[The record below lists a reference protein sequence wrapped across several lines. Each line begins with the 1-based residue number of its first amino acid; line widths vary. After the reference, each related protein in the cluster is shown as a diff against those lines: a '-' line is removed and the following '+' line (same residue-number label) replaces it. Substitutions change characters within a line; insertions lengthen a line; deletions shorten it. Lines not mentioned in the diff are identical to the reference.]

1 MLKRFSRS
9 ATVRFA
15 LLVFALQI
23 TGAAVVLL
31 TVRTIT
37 ENRLT
42 TSATDHAAHLRA
54 LLLEGWA
61 SDGVDGL
68 VRAAEA
74 RLDRSDRPQS
84 VVLVMHRDGRVLAGN
99 VAAWPPNVE
108 IGPPATIEIF
118 RVARSQPEAMRVIG
132 TVLPDG
138 TRLLTGHVIEG
149 ELAFVGAMEVAMV
162 AAMIVALLLAGLAG
176 WAAAR
181 LIAARLV
188 RTAQTVAAVTA
199 GDLDRRVALDG
210 GSDAFEALGRSVNAM
225 LDRIATL
232 VGELKLATDG
242 LAHDL
247 RSPLT
252 RLRATLER
260 ALAAAEGEDGRVAVL
275 RAMDEGDRLLGM
287 LDTALRI
294 TRAEAGIGREAF
306 QSVDLSAL
314 VADVADMFEPLA
326 EDRGLTIVVTQA
338 PPITVPANREMI
350 GQAVANMVDN
360 ALKYG
365 DGTIHM
371 SVVEV
376 AGAVAITVA
385 DDGPGIPEERRVD
398 ALRRFGRLDAAR
410 TESGAGLGLSLVAA
424 VAHLHGGT
432 LELGDNAP
440 GLAARMTVAR

>member
-1 MLKRFSRS
+1 M
-9 ATVRFA
+9 
-15 LLVFALQI
+15 FALQLAG
-23 TGAAVVLL
+23 GAVTLL

-37 ENRLT
+37 ATQLT
-42 TSATDHAAHLRA
+42 ASATQAAERLRAHLLA
-54 LLLEGWA
+54 TWA
-61 SDGVDGL
+61 SGGV
-68 VRAAEA
+68 AAMRTAAIA

-84 VVLVMHRDGRVLAGN
+84 VVLLTARDGTVLVGN
-99 VAAWPPNVE
+99 VAAWPPNVAA
-108 IGPPATIEIF
+108 GPPATIEIF
-118 RVARSQPEAMRVIG
+118 RVDRDRPERMRVIG

-138 TRLLTGHVIEG
+138 SRLLTGHVIEG
-149 ELAFVGAMEVAMV
+149 ELAFVGAME
-162 AAMIVALLLAGLAG
+162 AAMIAAMAVALLLAGIAG
-176 WAAAR
+176 WVAAR
-181 LIAARLV
+181 MIAARLG
-188 RTAQTVAAVTA
+188 RTADTVAAVTA
-199 GDLDRRVALDG
+199 GDLDRRVTLDG
-210 GSDAFEALGRSVNAM
+210 GGDAFEELGRSVNAM
-225 LDRIATL
+225 LDRIAML

-260 ALAAAEGEDGRVAVL
+260 ALAAAEGEEGRVAVL

-306 QSVDLSAL
+306 VATDLSAL
-314 VADVADMFEPLA
+314 VVDVADLFEPLA
-326 EDRGLTIVVTQA
+326 EDRGLTIVVEATEPVVA
-338 PPITVPANREMI
+338 PAHREMI
-350 GQAVANMVDN
+350 GQAVANLIDN

-365 DGTIHM
+365 QGIIRVT
-371 SVVEV
+371 VEAH
-376 AGAVAITVA
+376 AGAVAIVVR
-385 DDGPGIPEERRVD
+385 DDGPGIPVDRRDD

-440 GLAARMTVAR
+440 GLVARMTVAR

>member
-1 MLKRFSRS
+1 L
-9 ATVRFA
+9 RFA
-15 LLVFALQI
+15 VLVFALQI
-23 TGAAVVLL
+23 AGSAVVLL

-37 ENRLT
+37 EHRLT
-42 TSATDHAAHLRA
+42 ASATDQAARLRA
-54 LLLEGWA
+54 TLLEGWA
-61 SDGVDGL
+61 SGGVDAL
-68 VRAAEA
+68 ARAAET

-84 VVLVMHRDGRVLAGN
+84 VVLVIRRDGRVMAGN
-99 VAAWPPNVE
+99 VAAWPPNVA
-108 IGPPATIEIF
+108 IGPPVTVEIF
-118 RVARSQPEAMRVIG
+118 RVARNQPEAMRVIG

-176 WAAAR
+176 WAAAK
-181 LIAARLV
+181 LIAARLG

-199 GDLDRRVALDG
+199 GDLDQRVALDG

-225 LDRIATL
+225 LDRIAML

-260 ALAAAEGEDGRVAVL
+260 ALAAAESEEGRVAVL
-275 RAMDEGDRLLGM
+275 RAMEEGDRLLGM

-306 QSVDLSAL
+306 QPVDLSAL

-326 EDRGLTIVVTQA
+326 EDRGLAIVVAEA
-338 PPITVPANREMI
+338 PAITVPANREMI

-365 DGTIHM
+365 AGTIRM
-371 SVVEV
+371 GVVE
-376 AGAVAITVA
+376 ADDAVAITVA
-385 DDGPGIPEERRVD
+385 DDGPGIPADRRVD

>member
-1 MLKRFSRS
+1 M
-9 ATVRFA
+9 
-15 LLVFALQI
+15 
-23 TGAAVVLL
+23 VLL
-31 TVRTIT
+31 TVRSIT
-37 ENRLT
+37 ENRLAAN
-42 TSATDHAAHLRA
+42 ATDEAGRLRA
-54 LLLEGWA
+54 SLLEGWA
-61 SDGVDGL
+61 SGGVDGL
-68 VRAAEA
+68 VRVAEA

-84 VVLVMHRDGRVLAGN
+84 VVLVIRRDGRVLAGN
-99 VAAWPPNVE
+99 VAAWPPNVVV
-108 IGPPATIEIF
+108 GPPSTIEIF
-118 RVARSQPEAMRVIG
+118 RVARNQPEAMRVIG

-138 TRLLTGHVIEG
+138 TRLMTGHVIEG

-176 WAAAR
+176 WAAAK
-181 LIAARLV
+181 LIAARLG

-260 ALAAAEGEDGRVAVL
+260 ALAAADSEEGRVAVL
-275 RAMDEGDRLLGM
+275 RAMEEGDRLLGM

-294 TRAEAGIGREAF
+294 TRAEAGIGRETF
-306 QSVDLSAL
+306 RPVDLAAL

-326 EDRGLTIVVTQA
+326 EDRGLTIMVERTDAV
-338 PPITVPANREMI
+338 TVPANREMI
-350 GQAVANMVDN
+350 GQAVANLVDN

-365 DGTIHM
+365 AGVIRVG
-371 SVVEV
+371 VVEV
-376 AGAVAITVA
+376 GAEITITVA
-385 DDGPGIPEERRVD
+385 DDGPGIPHDRRGD

-432 LELGDNAP
+432 LELDDNRP

>member
-1 MLKRFSRS
+1 M
-9 ATVRFA
+9 RFA
-15 LLVFALQI
+15 ILVFALQI
-23 TGAAVVLL
+23 VGSAVVLL

-37 ENRLT
+37 EHRLT
-42 TSATDHAAHLRA
+42 ASATDQAARLRA
-54 LLLEGWA
+54 TLLEGWA
-61 SDGVDGL
+61 SGGVDAL
-68 VRAAEA
+68 ARAAET

-84 VVLVMHRDGRVLAGN
+84 VVLVIRRDGRVMAGN
-99 VAAWPPNVE
+99 VAAWPPNVA
-108 IGPPATIEIF
+108 IGPPVTVEIF
-118 RVARSQPEAMRVIG
+118 RVARNQPEAMRVIG

-176 WAAAR
+176 WAAAK
-181 LIAARLV
+181 LIAARLG

-260 ALAAAEGEDGRVAVL
+260 ALAAAESEEGRIAVL
-275 RAMDEGDRLLGM
+275 RAMEEGDRLLGM

-306 QSVDLSAL
+306 QPVDLSAL

-326 EDRGLTIVVTQA
+326 EDRGLAIVVA
-338 PPITVPANREMI
+338 EVPAITVPANREMI
-350 GQAVANMVDN
+350 GQAVANMIDN

-365 DGTIHM
+365 AGTIRM
-371 SVVEV
+371 GVVE
-376 AGAVAITVA
+376 AGDAVAITVA
-385 DDGPGIPEERRVD
+385 DDGPGIPADRRGD

-410 TESGAGLGLSLVAA
+410 TESGAGLGLSLVTA

>member
-1 MLKRFSRS
+1 M
-9 ATVRFA
+9 RFA

-23 TGAAVVLL
+23 AGAAVVLL
-31 TVRTIT
+31 TVRTMT

-42 TSATDHAAHLRA
+42 ASATDQAARLRA
-54 LLLEGWA
+54 TLLEGWA
-61 SDGVDGL
+61 SGGVARM
-68 VRAAEA
+68 VRLAEN

-84 VVLVMHRDGRVLAGN
+84 VVLVMRRDGQVLAGN
-99 VAAWPPNVE
+99 VAAWPPNVV

-118 RVARSQPEAMRVIG
+118 RVAREKPEAMRVIG
-132 TVLPDG
+132 TILPDG

-149 ELAFVGAMEVAMV
+149 ELAFVGAMEAAMV

-176 WAAAR
+176 WVAAR
-181 LIAARLV
+181 LIAARLG

-199 GDLDRRVALDG
+199 GDLDQRVALDG
-210 GSDAFEALGRSVNAM
+210 GADAFEALGRSVNAM

-260 ALAAAEGEDGRVAVL
+260 ALAAADSEEGRVAVL
-275 RAMDEGDRLLGM
+275 RAMEEGDRLLGM

-306 QSVDLSAL
+306 RPVNLSAL
-314 VADVADMFEPLA
+314 VADLADLFEPLA
-326 EDRGLTIVVTQA
+326 EDRGLTIQVA
-338 PPITVPANREMI
+338 DGGAITIAANREMI
-350 GQAVANMVDN
+350 GQAVANLIDN

-365 DGTIHM
+365 AGVIRVTVAEADG
-371 SVVEV
+371 
-376 AGAVAITVA
+376 GAAITVA
-385 DDGPGIPEERRVD
+385 DDGPGIAPERRGD

-432 LELGDNAP
+432 LTLSDNAP
-440 GLAARMTVAR
+440 GLAARMTLAR

>member
-1 MLKRFSRS
+1 M
-9 ATVRFA
+9 
-15 LLVFALQI
+15 LVFALQI
-23 TGAAVVLL
+23 TGSAVLLL

-42 TSATDHAAHLRA
+42 ANATDQAARLRA
-54 LLLEGWA
+54 ALLEGWA
-61 SDGVDGL
+61 SGGVDAM
-68 VRAAEA
+68 VRVADT

-84 VVLVMHRDGRVLAGN
+84 VVAVMRRDGRVLAGN
-99 VAAWPPNVE
+99 VAAWPPNVV
-108 IGPPATIEIF
+108 IGPPVTIEIF
-118 RVARSQPEAMRVIG
+118 RVARNQPEAMRVIG

-162 AAMIVALLLAGLAG
+162 AAMVVALLLAGLAG

-181 LIAARLV
+181 LIAARLG

-199 GDLDRRVALDG
+199 GDLDQRVALDG

-225 LDRIATL
+225 LDRIAML

-260 ALAAAEGEDGRVAVL
+260 ALAAAESEEGRVAVL

-306 QSVDLSAL
+306 QPVDLSAL

-326 EDRGLTIVVTQA
+326 EDRGLMIVVTQA
-338 PPITVPANREMI
+338 PAITVPANREMI

-365 DGTIHM
+365 AGIIRMGVTE
-371 SVVEV
+371 VE
-376 AGAVAITVA
+376 GAVAITVA
-385 DDGPGIPEERRVD
+385 DDGPGIPVDRRDD

-410 TESGAGLGLSLVAA
+410 TEGGAGLGLSLVAA
-424 VAHLHGGT
+424 VAHLHSGT

>member
-1 MLKRFSRS
+1 M
-9 ATVRFA
+9 
-15 LLVFALQI
+15 LVFALQI
-23 TGAAVVLL
+23 AGSAVVLL

-37 ENRLT
+37 EHRLT
-42 TSATDHAAHLRA
+42 ASATDQAARLRA
-54 LLLEGWA
+54 TLLEGWA
-61 SDGVDGL
+61 SGGVDAL
-68 VRAAEA
+68 ARAAET

-84 VVLVMHRDGRVLAGN
+84 VVLVIRRDGRVMAGN
-99 VAAWPPNVE
+99 VAAWPPNVA
-108 IGPPATIEIF
+108 IGPPVTVEIF
-118 RVARSQPEAMRVIG
+118 RVARNQPEAMRVIG

-176 WAAAR
+176 WAAAK
-181 LIAARLV
+181 LIAARLG

-225 LDRIATL
+225 LDRIAML

-260 ALAAAEGEDGRVAVL
+260 ALAAAESEEGRVAVL
-275 RAMDEGDRLLGM
+275 RAMEEGDRLLGM

-306 QSVDLSAL
+306 QPVDLSAL

-326 EDRGLTIVVTQA
+326 EDRGLAIVVAEA
-338 PPITVPANREMI
+338 PAITVPANREMI

-365 DGTIHM
+365 AGTIRM
-371 SVVEV
+371 GVVE
-376 AGAVAITVA
+376 ADGAVTITVA
-385 DDGPGIPEERRVD
+385 DDGPGIPADRRGD

-432 LELGDNAP
+432 LELGDNTP

>member
-1 MLKRFSRS
+1 M
-9 ATVRFA
+9 RFA
-15 LLVFALQI
+15 VLVFALQI
-23 TGAAVVLL
+23 AGSAVVLL

-42 TSATDHAAHLRA
+42 ASATDHATRLRA
-54 LLLEGWA
+54 LLLDGWA
-61 SDGVDGL
+61 SGGVDGV
-68 VRAAEA
+68 VRAADA

-84 VVLVMHRDGRVLAGN
+84 VVLVMRRDGRVLAGN
-99 VAAWPPNVE
+99 VAAWPPNIVV
-108 IGPPATIEIF
+108 GPPTTIAIF
-118 RVARSQPEAMRVIG
+118 RVARAQPEAMRVIG

-181 LIAARLV
+181 LIAARLG

-210 GSDAFEALGRSVNAM
+210 GNDAFEALGRSVNAM

-260 ALAAAEGEDGRVAVL
+260 ALAAADSEEGRVAVL
-275 RAMDEGDRLLGM
+275 RAMEEGDRLLGM

-306 QSVDLSAL
+306 QPVDLSAL
-314 VADVADMFEPLA
+314 VADVADMFEPVA
-326 EDRGLTIVVTQA
+326 EDRGLAIVVAEGDT
-338 PPITVPANREMI
+338 ITVPANREMI
-350 GQAVANMVDN
+350 GQAVANLVDN

-365 DGTIHM
+365 AGVIRLG
-371 SVVEV
+371 V
-376 AGAVAITVA
+376 AEAGDAVTITVA
-385 DDGPGIPEERRVD
+385 DNGPGIPPDRRAD

-410 TESGAGLGLSLVAA
+410 TKSGAGLGLSLVAA

-440 GLAARMTVAR
+440 GLAVRMTVARQVPLP

>member
-1 MLKRFSRS
+1 M
-9 ATVRFA
+9 
-15 LLVFALQI
+15 FALQI
-23 TGAAVVLL
+23 AGSAVVLL
-31 TVRTIT
+31 TVRSIT

-42 TSATDHAAHLRA
+42 ANATDEAGRLRSS
-54 LLLEGWA
+54 LLEGWA
-61 SDGVDGL
+61 SGGVDGL
-68 VRAAEA
+68 VRVGEA
-74 RLDRSDRPQS
+74 RLDHSERPQS
-84 VVLVMHRDGRVLAGN
+84 VVLVIARDGRVLAGN
-99 VAAWPPNVE
+99 VAAWPPNVV
-108 IGPPATIEIF
+108 IGPPSTIEIF
-118 RVARSQPEAMRVIG
+118 RVARAQPEAMRVIG

-162 AAMIVALLLAGLAG
+162 AAMVVALLLAGLAG

-181 LIAARLV
+181 LIAARLG
-188 RTAQTVAAVTA
+188 RTADTVAAVTA
-199 GDLDRRVALDG
+199 GDLDRRVPLDG

-225 LDRIATL
+225 LDRIAVL

-260 ALAAAEGEDGRVAVL
+260 ALAAADSEEGRVAVL

-294 TRAEAGIGREAF
+294 TRAEAGIGRDAF
-306 QSVDLSAL
+306 QPVDLSAL

-326 EDRGLTIVVTQA
+326 EDRGLTVMVAQSDAI
-338 PPITVPANREMI
+338 IVPANREMI
-350 GQAVANMVDN
+350 GQAVANLVDN

-365 DGTIHM
+365 AGVIR
-371 SVVEV
+371 VGVAEV
-376 AGAVAITVA
+376 AGQVAITVA
-385 DDGPGIPEERRVD
+385 DDGPGIPADRRGD

-424 VAHLHGGT
+424 VAHLHGGV

>member
-1 MLKRFSRS
+1 L
-9 ATVRFA
+9 RFA
-15 LLVFALQI
+15 ALVFALQI
-23 TGAAVVLL
+23 TGSAVLLL

-42 TSATDHAAHLRA
+42 ANATDQAARLRA
-54 LLLEGWA
+54 TLLEEWA
-61 SDGVDGL
+61 SGGVDAL
-68 VRAAEA
+68 VRVADT

-84 VVLVMHRDGRVLAGN
+84 VVLVMRRDGRVLAGN
-99 VAAWPPNVE
+99 VAAWPPNVVV
-108 IGPPATIEIF
+108 GPPVTIEIF
-118 RVARSQPEAMRVIG
+118 RVARNQPEAMRVIG

-149 ELAFVGAMEVAMV
+149 ELAFVGAMEVAMI
-162 AAMIVALLLAGLAG
+162 AAMVVALLLAGLAG

-181 LIAARLV
+181 LIAARLG

-199 GDLDRRVALDG
+199 GDLDQRVALDG

-225 LDRIATL
+225 LDRIAML

-260 ALAAAEGEDGRVAVL
+260 ALAAADSEEGRVAVL

-306 QSVDLSAL
+306 QPVDLSAL

-326 EDRGLTIVVTQA
+326 EDRGLSIVVAEGPT
-338 PPITVPANREMI
+338 ITVPANREMI
-350 GQAVANMVDN
+350 GQAVANLIDN

-365 DGTIHM
+365 AGVIRVG
-371 SVVEV
+371 VVE
-376 AGAVAITVA
+376 AGEAVAITVA
-385 DDGPGIPEERRVD
+385 DDGRGIPADRRTD

>member
-1 MLKRFSRS
+1 M
-9 ATVRFA
+9 RFA
-15 LLVFALQI
+15 ALVFALQI
-23 TGAAVVLL
+23 AGSAVVLL

-42 TSATDHAAHLRA
+42 ASATDHATRLRA
-54 LLLEGWA
+54 LLLDGWA
-61 SDGVDGL
+61 SGGVDGV

-84 VVLVMHRDGRVLAGN
+84 VVLVMRRDGRVLAGN
-99 VAAWPPNVE
+99 VAAWPPNIAV
-108 IGPPATIEIF
+108 GPPTTIAIF
-118 RVARSQPEAMRVIG
+118 RVARAQPEAMRVIG

-181 LIAARLV
+181 LIAARLG

-210 GSDAFEALGRSVNAM
+210 GNDAFEALGRSVNAM

-260 ALAAAEGEDGRVAVL
+260 ALAAADSEEGRVAVL
-275 RAMDEGDRLLGM
+275 RAMEEGDRLLGM

-306 QSVDLSAL
+306 QPVDLSAL

-326 EDRGLTIVVTQA
+326 EDRGLAIVVEEGRA
-338 PPITVPANREMI
+338 ITMPANREMI
-350 GQAVANMVDN
+350 GQAVANLVDN

-365 DGTIHM
+365 AGVIRIGVAETENAVTI
-371 SVVEV
+371 
-376 AGAVAITVA
+376 IVA
-385 DDGPGIPEERRVD
+385 DDGPGIPPDRRAD

-410 TESGAGLGLSLVAA
+410 TESGAGLGLSLVTA

-432 LELGDNAP
+432 LELSDNAP
-440 GLAARMTVAR
+440 GLAVRMTVARQVPLP

>member
-1 MLKRFSRS
+1 MIRRSRS
-9 ATVRFA
+9 ATLRFA
-15 LLVFALQI
+15 ILVFALQI
-23 TGAAVVLL
+23 VGSAVVLL

-37 ENRLT
+37 EHRLT
-42 TSATDHAAHLRA
+42 ASATDQAARLRA
-54 LLLEGWA
+54 TLLEGWA
-61 SDGVDGL
+61 SGGVDAL
-68 VRAAEA
+68 ARAAET

-84 VVLVMHRDGRVLAGN
+84 VVLVIRRDGRVMAGN
-99 VAAWPPNVE
+99 VAAWPPNVA
-108 IGPPATIEIF
+108 IGPPVTVEIF
-118 RVARSQPEAMRVIG
+118 RVARNQPEAMRVIG

-176 WAAAR
+176 WAAAK
-181 LIAARLV
+181 LIAARLG

-260 ALAAAEGEDGRVAVL
+260 ALAAAESEEGRIAVL
-275 RAMDEGDRLLGM
+275 RAMEEGDRLLGM

-306 QSVDLSAL
+306 QPVDLSAL

-326 EDRGLTIVVTQA
+326 EDRGLAIVVA
-338 PPITVPANREMI
+338 EVPAITVPANREMI
-350 GQAVANMVDN
+350 GQAVANMIDN

-365 DGTIHM
+365 AGTIRM
-371 SVVEV
+371 GVVE
-376 AGAVAITVA
+376 AGDAVAITVA
-385 DDGPGIPEERRVD
+385 DDGPGIPADRRGD

-410 TESGAGLGLSLVAA
+410 TESGAGLGLSLVTA

>member
-1 MLKRFSRS
+1 M
-9 ATVRFA
+9 RFA
-15 LLVFALQI
+15 VLVFALQI
-23 TGAAVVLL
+23 AGSAVVLL

-37 ENRLT
+37 EHRLT
-42 TSATDHAAHLRA
+42 ASATDQAARLRA
-54 LLLEGWA
+54 TLLEGWA
-61 SDGVDGL
+61 SGGVDAL
-68 VRAAEA
+68 ARAAET

-84 VVLVMHRDGRVLAGN
+84 VVLVIRRDGRVMAGN
-99 VAAWPPNVE
+99 VAAWPPNVA
-108 IGPPATIEIF
+108 IGPPVTVEIF
-118 RVARSQPEAMRVIG
+118 RVARNQPEAMRVIG

-176 WAAAR
+176 WAAAK
-181 LIAARLV
+181 LIAARLG

-225 LDRIATL
+225 LDRIAML

-260 ALAAAEGEDGRVAVL
+260 ALAAAESEEGRVAVL
-275 RAMDEGDRLLGM
+275 RAMEEGDRLLGM

-306 QSVDLSAL
+306 QPVDLSAL

-326 EDRGLTIVVTQA
+326 EDRGLAIVVAEA
-338 PPITVPANREMI
+338 PAITVPANREMI

-365 DGTIHM
+365 AGTIRM
-371 SVVEV
+371 GVVE
-376 AGAVAITVA
+376 ADGAVTITVA
-385 DDGPGIPEERRVD
+385 DDGPGIPADRRGD

-432 LELGDNAP
+432 LELGDNTP

>member
-1 MLKRFSRS
+1 M
-9 ATVRFA
+9 
-15 LLVFALQI
+15 LVFALQI
-23 TGAAVVLL
+23 TGSAVLLL

-42 TSATDHAAHLRA
+42 ANATDQAARLRA
-54 LLLEGWA
+54 ALLEGWA
-61 SDGVDGL
+61 SGGVDAM
-68 VRAAEA
+68 VRVADT

-84 VVLVMHRDGRVLAGN
+84 VVLVMRRDGRVLAGN
-99 VAAWPPNVE
+99 VAAWPPNVV
-108 IGPPATIEIF
+108 IGPPVTIEIF
-118 RVARSQPEAMRVIG
+118 RVARNQPEAMRVIG

-162 AAMIVALLLAGLAG
+162 AAMVVALLLAGLAG

-181 LIAARLV
+181 LIAARLG

-199 GDLDRRVALDG
+199 GDLDQRVALDG

-225 LDRIATL
+225 LDRIAML

-260 ALAAAEGEDGRVAVL
+260 ALAAAESEEGRVAVL

-306 QSVDLSAL
+306 QPVDLSAL

-326 EDRGLTIVVTQA
+326 EDRGLMIVMTQA
-338 PPITVPANREMI
+338 PAITVPANREMI

-365 DGTIHM
+365 AGIIRMGVTE
-371 SVVEV
+371 VE
-376 AGAVAITVA
+376 GAVAITVA
-385 DDGPGIPEERRVD
+385 DDGPGIPVDRRDD

-410 TESGAGLGLSLVAA
+410 TEGGAGLGLSLVAA
-424 VAHLHGGT
+424 VAHLHSGT

>member
-1 MLKRFSRS
+1 M
-9 ATVRFA
+9 
-15 LLVFALQI
+15 LVFALQI
-23 TGAAVVLL
+23 TGSAVLLL

-42 TSATDHAAHLRA
+42 ANATDQAARLRA
-54 LLLEGWA
+54 ALLEGWA
-61 SDGVDGL
+61 SGGVDAM
-68 VRAAEA
+68 VRVADT

-84 VVLVMHRDGRVLAGN
+84 VVLVMRRDGRVLAGN
-99 VAAWPPNVE
+99 VAAWPPNVV
-108 IGPPATIEIF
+108 IGPPVTIEIF
-118 RVARSQPEAMRVIG
+118 RVARNQPEAMRVIG

-162 AAMIVALLLAGLAG
+162 AAMVVALLLAGLAG

-181 LIAARLV
+181 LIAARLG

-199 GDLDRRVALDG
+199 GDLDQRVALDG

-225 LDRIATL
+225 LDRIAML

-260 ALAAAEGEDGRVAVL
+260 ALAAAESEEGRVAVL

-306 QSVDLSAL
+306 RPVDLSEL
-314 VADVADMFEPLA
+314 VVDVADMFEPLA
-326 EDRGLTIVVTQA
+326 EDRGLTIVVAET

-350 GQAVANMVDN
+350 GQAVANLIDN

-365 DGTIHM
+365 AGVIRVG
-371 SVVEV
+371 VVE
-376 AGAVAITVA
+376 ASDAVAITVA
-385 DDGPGIPEERRVD
+385 DDGPGIPAERHGD

-432 LELGDNAP
+432 LDLGDNAP

>member
-1 MLKRFSRS
+1 M
-9 ATVRFA
+9 RFA
-15 LLVFALQI
+15 ALVFALQI
-23 TGAAVVLL
+23 TGSAVLLL

-42 TSATDHAAHLRA
+42 ANATDQAARLRA
-54 LLLEGWA
+54 TLLEEWA
-61 SDGVDGL
+61 SGGVDAL
-68 VRAAEA
+68 VRVADT

-84 VVLVMHRDGRVLAGN
+84 VVLVMRRDGRVLAGN
-99 VAAWPPNVE
+99 VAAWPPNVVV
-108 IGPPATIEIF
+108 GPPVTIEIF
-118 RVARSQPEAMRVIG
+118 RVARNQPEAMRVIG

-149 ELAFVGAMEVAMV
+149 ELAFVGAMEVAMI
-162 AAMIVALLLAGLAG
+162 AAMVVALLLAGLAG

-181 LIAARLV
+181 LIAARLG

-199 GDLDRRVALDG
+199 GDLDQRVALDG

-225 LDRIATL
+225 LDRIAML

-260 ALAAAEGEDGRVAVL
+260 ALAAADSEEGRVAVL

-306 QSVDLSAL
+306 QPVDLSAL

-326 EDRGLTIVVTQA
+326 EDRGLSIVVAEGPT
-338 PPITVPANREMI
+338 ITVPANREMI
-350 GQAVANMVDN
+350 GQAVANLIDN

-365 DGTIHM
+365 AGVIRVG
-371 SVVEV
+371 VVE
-376 AGAVAITVA
+376 AGEAVAITVA
-385 DDGPGIPEERRVD
+385 DDGRGIPADRRTD

>member
-1 MLKRFSRS
+1 M
-9 ATVRFA
+9 
-15 LLVFALQI
+15 FALQI
-23 TGAAVVLL
+23 AGSAVVLL
-31 TVRTIT
+31 TVRSIT
-37 ENRLT
+37 EKQLT
-42 TSATDHAAHLRA
+42 ANATGQAERLRA
-54 LLLEGWA
+54 TLLEGWA
-61 SDGVDGL
+61 SGGVERM
-68 VRAAEA
+68 VRVAEA

-84 VVLVMHRDGRVLAGN
+84 VVLVIRRDGRVLAGN
-99 VAAWPPNVE
+99 VAAWPPNVV
-108 IGPPATIEIF
+108 IGPPSTIEIF
-118 RVARSQPEAMRVIG
+118 RVARAEPEAMRVIG

-149 ELAFVGAMEVAMV
+149 ELAFVGAMEAAMV
-162 AAMIVALLLAGLAG
+162 AAMLVALLLAGLAG

-181 LIAARLV
+181 LIAARLG

-210 GSDAFEALGRSVNAM
+210 GNDAFEALGRSVNAM
-225 LDRIATL
+225 LDRIAML

-260 ALAAAEGEDGRVAVL
+260 ALAAAGSEEGRVAVL
-275 RAMDEGDRLLGM
+275 RAMEEGDRLLGM

-306 QSVDLSAL
+306 RAVDLSAL

-326 EDRGLTIVVTQA
+326 EDRGLAIRVEDGGGV
-338 PPITVPANREMI
+338 TVPANREMI
-350 GQAVANMVDN
+350 GQAVANLIDN

-365 DGTIHM
+365 
-371 SVVEV
+371 
-376 AGAVAITVA
+376 AGIVRVRVDAAEAAVAITVA
-385 DDGPGIPEERRVD
+385 DDGPGIPPDRRGD

-440 GLAARMTVAR
+440 GLAARMTMAR

>member
-1 MLKRFSRS
+1 M
-9 ATVRFA
+9 
-15 LLVFALQI
+15 FALQI
-23 TGAAVVLL
+23 AGSAVVLL
-31 TVRTIT
+31 TVRSIT
-37 ENRLT
+37 EKQLT
-42 TSATDHAAHLRA
+42 ANATDEAGRLRA
-54 LLLEGWA
+54 TLLDGWA
-61 SDGVDGL
+61 SGGVDRL
-68 VRAAEA
+68 VRVAEA

-84 VVLVMHRDGRVLAGN
+84 VVLVIGRDGRVLAGN
-99 VAAWPPNVE
+99 VAAWPPNVV
-108 IGPPATIEIF
+108 IGPPSTIEIF

-149 ELAFVGAMEVAMV
+149 ELAFVGAMEAAMV
-162 AAMIVALLLAGLAG
+162 AAMVVALLLAALAG

-181 LIAARLV
+181 LIAARLG
-188 RTAQTVAAVTA
+188 RTSQTVAAVTA
-199 GDLDRRVALDG
+199 GDLAQRVALDG
-210 GSDAFEALGRSVNAM
+210 GNDAFEALGRSVNAM
-225 LDRIATL
+225 LDRIAML

-260 ALAAAEGEDGRVAVL
+260 ALAAAESEEGRVAVL

-306 QSVDLSAL
+306 QPVDLSAL

-326 EDRGLTIVVTQA
+326 EDRGLAIRVVDGGGV
-338 PPITVPANREMI
+338 TVPANREMI

-365 DGTIHM
+365 AGVIR
-371 SVVEV
+371 VGVEQ
-376 AGAVAITVA
+376 AEGSVAIIVA
-385 DDGPGIPEERRVD
+385 DDGPGIPPDRRDD

-440 GLAARMTVAR
+440 GLVARMTIAV